1 MWDFVVGMVV
11 GIYLGTYYDFRPSL
25 EALLKWGT
33 EHLPRSRTPPPPPAP
48 QSLFS
53 VLTASKKSKS

>member
-1 MWDFVVGMVV
+1 MWDLVVGVVV

-25 EALLKWGT
+25 ETLMKWGT
-33 EHLPRSRTPPPPPAP
+33 EHLPAARTPPAAP

-53 VLTASKKSKS
+53 ALMASEKTKS